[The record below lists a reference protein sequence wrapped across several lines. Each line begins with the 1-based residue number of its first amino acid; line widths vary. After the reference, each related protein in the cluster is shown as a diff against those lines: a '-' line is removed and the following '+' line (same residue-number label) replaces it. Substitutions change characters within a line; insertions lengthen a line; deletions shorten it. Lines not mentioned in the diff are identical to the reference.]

1 MNTALFPV
9 FLNRFSAVRDCALV
23 QQPPIVV
30 ILPSNR
36 HAVSSC
42 ELELRVSAVTSL
54 KPWCESGATSSSSPR
69 TATRLV
75 GPSGMALASQILMTM
90 KLVSHV
96 CLRLRKVVIVSVNRI
111 VY

>member
-36 HAVSSC
+36 HAISSC
-42 ELELRVSAVTSL
+42 QLELRVRAVTSL
-54 KPWCESGATSSSSPR
+54 KHWSN
-69 TATRLV
+69 RLEV
-75 GPSGMALASQILMTM
+75 YGLLAGHRIQLVLIGEVRWPALISDLM
-90 KLVSHV
+90 
-96 CLRLRKVVIVSVNRI
+96 
-111 VY
+111 